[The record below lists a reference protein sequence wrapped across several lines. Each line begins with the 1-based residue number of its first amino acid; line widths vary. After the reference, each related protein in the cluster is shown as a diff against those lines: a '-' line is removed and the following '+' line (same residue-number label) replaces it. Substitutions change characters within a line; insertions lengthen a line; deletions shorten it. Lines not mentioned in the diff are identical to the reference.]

1 MHRFL
6 AFLRPLRGRTHHFL
20 FLFLRPLRGRT
31 HHFLFLLEPAR
42 GGTHVSIKPYYLSN
56 YNIYYEVDDDEVP
69 SVCAEPR
76 RIWPEYG
83 SEEEGG
89 WLLLE
94 AVGATV

>member
-31 HHFLFLLEPAR
+31 HHL
-42 GGTHVSIKPYYLSN
+42 
-56 YNIYYEVDDDEVP
+56 DDDEVP
-69 SVCAEPR
+69 SVLSLDV
-76 RIWPEYG
+76 YG

>member
-20 FLFLRPLRGRT
+20 YMFHLLYNWPCIGWYPGVLQRRVMDGR
-31 HHFLFLLEPAR
+31 
-42 GGTHVSIKPYYLSN
+42 IKRSSKCCNFY
-56 YNIYYEVDDDEVP
+56 IYYEVDDDEVP
-69 SVCAEPR
+69 SVLSLD
-76 RIWPEYG
+76 EYG

-94 AVGATV
+94 AGGATV